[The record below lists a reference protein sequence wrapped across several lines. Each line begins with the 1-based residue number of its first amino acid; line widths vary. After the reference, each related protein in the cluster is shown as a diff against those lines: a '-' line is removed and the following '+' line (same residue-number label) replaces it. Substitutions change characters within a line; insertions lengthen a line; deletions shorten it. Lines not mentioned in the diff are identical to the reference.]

1 MREATNVLDKII
13 LYFQR
18 RRKHSYTDLWEM
30 LYGDG
35 EFSKGL
41 IREYQFAREI
51 SRTWK
56 IEYDR
61 CKEARYTSE
70 DGTH

>member
-1 MREATNVLDKII
+1 VLYKII

-18 RRKHSYTDLWEM
+18 RREHSYTELWEM

-35 EFSKGL
+35 EFNKGL
-41 IREYQFAREI
+41 IREYQFAREV

-56 IEYDR
+56 ESYDM
-61 CKEARYTSE
+61 CQKKLEE
-70 DGTH
+70 HL